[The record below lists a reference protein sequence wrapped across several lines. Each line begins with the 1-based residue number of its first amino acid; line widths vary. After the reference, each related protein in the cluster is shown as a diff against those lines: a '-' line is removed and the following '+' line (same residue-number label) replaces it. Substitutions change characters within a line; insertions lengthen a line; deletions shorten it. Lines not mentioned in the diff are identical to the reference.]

1 MSTTEGKTPAPRG
14 RSALVYLV
22 GVAVLVVAVLGVVG
36 LGARRASLARAE
48 AGARQAE
55 QSRGPRVRVTQAT
68 ATPPVRKLTLQ
79 GEARPFASVT
89 LYAKVSGY
97 LKAVKVDKGDRV
109 KAGQVLATI
118 EAPEIDKQLQ
128 AATADARNKRV
139 NAKRFE
145 ALAPS
150 QMVSAQ
156 EVEAA
161 QATADVAEA
170 NQAALATQGGYRVIK
185 APFAGVVTARFADP
199 GALMASTSGQPI
211 VSVVDADK
219 LRVFVYLDQSAAAHV
234 RVGDMAELR
243 VPERAGFSRQA
254 RVTRVAGSL
263 SPRTRTMLTE
273 IDVDNKDGA
282 ILPGSFVTVALEV
295 KSPPLVQVPA
305 EALLVRGDK
314 TFVAVIDGQQHARFR
329 SVVVADDDGQMA
341 RIASGLDA
349 GARVALNLGGEIPD
363 GAAVQVAALPPAR

>member
-1 MSTTEGKTPAPRG
+1 M
-14 RSALVYLV
+14 VYLV
-22 GVAVLVVAVLGVVG
+22 GVAVLVAAVLGVVS
-36 LGARRASLARAE
+36 LGARRASQARAE

-55 QSRGPRVRVTQAT
+55 VARGPRVRVTQAIT
-68 ATPPVRKLTLQ
+68 TPPVRKLTLQ

-89 LYAKVSGY
+89 LYAKVTGY
-97 LKAVKVDKGDRV
+97 LKTVKVDKGDHV

-139 NAKRFE
+139 NARRFE

-161 QATADVAEA
+161 LANADVAEA

-185 APFAGVVTARFADP
+185 APFDGVVTARFADP
-199 GALMASTSGQPI
+199 GALMTATAGQPI

-234 RVGDMAELR
+234 RVGDTAEVR

-254 RVTRVAGSL
+254 RVTRAAGEL

-282 ILPGSFVTVALEV
+282 ILPGSFVSVALEV
-295 KSPPLVQVPA
+295 KAPPLVQVPA
-305 EALLVRGDK
+305 EALVLRGDK
-314 TFVAVIDGQQHARFR
+314 TYVAVIDEQQHARFHA
-329 SVVVADDDGQMA
+329 VVVADHDGQTA
-341 RIASGLDA
+341 RLASGLQA